1 MSVQTA
7 GLLIINTGEES
18 WVFVCGAEVNGES
31 SDWHTSRLLHKD
43 WMMVTKSQQE
53 VMMIACIDS
62 VDVVHRSISVRQ
74 TVNFASVSK
83 F

>member
-1 MSVQTA
+1 M
-7 GLLIINTGEES
+7 
-18 WVFVCGAEVNGES
+18 NGES

-43 WMMVTKSQQE
+43 WLMVTKSQQE

-62 VDVVHRSISVRQ
+62 MGMAHTLVSVGQ
-74 TVNFASVSK
+74 TVNFASMSK